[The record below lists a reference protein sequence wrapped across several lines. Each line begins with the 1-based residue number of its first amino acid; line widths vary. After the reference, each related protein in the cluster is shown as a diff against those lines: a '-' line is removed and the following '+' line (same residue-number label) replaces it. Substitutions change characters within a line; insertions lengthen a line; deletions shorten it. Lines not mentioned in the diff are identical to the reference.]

1 METKYIRD
9 FRHNYLVLKE
19 ENAHQPEYSVKM
31 ITTNEIRGLIPC
43 QERMLNGEALLYYDI
58 TSRQSICSILEAQQ
72 LQMVHLKKLFR
83 SLRGM
88 MGALEQY
95 LLNMDGLLLAPEF
108 VYMDMETLEYS
119 FIYYPQENRPV
130 EASFRELMDF
140 FMQHMNMEDIRLTE
154 AVYQV
159 ADLLKKQQFVMDE
172 ILIWFEESFG
182 ESGEDMTP
190 VRRETGG
197 MGQNRYE
204 SAVMQDVLASG
215 DRNRKAMWEGDTA
228 LRSDRSVFR
237 ETGTVGEENGT
248 TSGRNRMIVEEDRAI
263 AGRNGS
269 SSGRIMEKD
278 MYPYEERESEER
290 SLKGWLARLFRKESF
305 KAKKQRKHEIRYM
318 EPKELPEEEANTGS
332 DHTVFI
338 PWVENSDNKLYGIGR
353 NNKYHIPMEHL
364 PVTVGKMAGA
374 VDVVLNEA
382 SVSRLHARISREGN
396 RFFITDLNSTNGTF
410 RNGMRLEPN
419 ASEIIEPGDEI
430 GIGKLKFIYR

>member
-9 FRHNYLVLKE
+9 FRHNYLVMKE
-19 ENAHQPEYSVKM
+19 ENAHKPEYSVKM
-31 ITTNEIRGLIPC
+31 ITANEIRGLIPC

-58 TSRQSICSILEAQQ
+58 TSRQSIHSILEAQQ
-72 LQMVHLKKLFR
+72 MQMVHLKKLFR

-88 MGALEQY
+88 MDALEQY

-108 VYMDMETLEYS
+108 VYMDMETMEYS
-119 FIYYPQENRPV
+119 FVYYPQENRRI

-140 FMQHMNMEDIRLTE
+140 FMQHMDMGDIRLTE

-172 ILIWFEESFG
+172 ILIWFEETFG
-182 ESGEDMTP
+182 ASEEAEAP
-190 VRRETGG
+190 RRQAVGREE
-197 MGQNRYE
+197 QNRYE
-204 SAVMQDVLASG
+204 SAVVQDRLPSG
-215 DRNRKAMWEGDTA
+215 DRNRKAMWESGTA
-228 LRSDRSVFR
+228 IRSDRPVF
-237 ETGTVGEENGT
+237 GENGT
-248 TSGRNRMIVEEDRAI
+248 AVEENRATFGRNRAVVEEDRVMT
-263 AGRNGS
+263 GRNGEG
-269 SSGRIMEKD
+269 SGRIMGRSV
-278 MYPYEERESEER
+278 YPYEEREPEEWG
-290 SLKGWLARLFRKESF
+290 LKSWLARLFKKESL
-305 KAKKQRKHEIRYM
+305 KTKKQRKHEIRYM
-318 EPKELPEEEANTGS
+318 EPAELPEEEPNSGS

>member
-204 SAVMQDVLASG
+204 AAITQNVLPSD
-215 DRNRKAMWEGDTA
+215 DRNRKAMWEGDIA
-228 LRSDRSVFR
+228 LRSDRPVFR
-237 ETGTVGEENGT
+237 ETGTV
-248 TSGRNRMIVEEDRAI
+248 
-263 AGRNGS
+263 
-269 SSGRIMEKD
+269 MEKD
-278 MYPYEERESEER
+278 MYPYEEREPEER
-290 SLKGWLARLFRKESF
+290 SLKGWLARLFGKGSF

-318 EPKELPEEEANTGS
+318 EPAELPEEEANTGS